1 MRKIKGGMEK
11 VETIEKVETTKAV
24 VSDKEKTKISFAE
37 YVFIYMLGGLVGSIH
52 EMLLNLVKGK
62 GFTFCNGSIITPF
75 NFVYGAG
82 AVFIIMLLHN
92 RRKIYEVYLL
102 GALGGGFIE
111 YVLSFLAEKILGA
124 VFWDYSKL
132 PLNINGRTTIPIMLF
147 WGLLCV
153 AVVFGIYRPLDKILK
168 KIPPKTALI
177 IAIIMTVIIV
187 FDLSLVMLAVFR
199 YGRRAAGVEAVT
211 LIGRFADGVFND
223 SFMALRFPTV
233 KF

>member
-1 MRKIKGGMEK
+1 MHWQTLFSLKEANVGCVAEHK
-11 VETIEKVETTKAV
+11 TTV
-24 VSDKEKTKISFAE
+24 VSQNCERK
-37 YVFIYMLGGLVGSIH
+37 
-52 EMLLNLVKGK
+52 
-62 GFTFCNGSIITPF
+62 FTAKLKSSVHLTGNACTSSN
-75 NFVYGAG
+75 
-82 AVFIIMLLHN
+82 IIMLLHN

-153 AVVFGIYRPLDKILK
+153 AVVFGIYRPLDKLLK

-199 YGRRAAGVEAVT
+199 YGRRAAGVEAMT

>member
-1 MRKIKGGMEK
+1 MENVKI
-11 VETIEKVETTKAV
+11 IEKVETTKAV

-199 YGRRAAGVEAVT
+199 YGRRAAGVEAMT